1 MKKVLIL
8 MLSVVLTGCAALP
21 IGAPGTSTP
30 VIIVETVVVT
40 VVPTDKPTDAPTQT
54 SAPAATPQVI
64 VVTATESAAA
74 PNPSAAPTLLVG
86 QPTEPFPPDPGG
98 GLFTNLTRSG
108 DKFSLR
114 CQPDT
119 LSFGVSTSNVYVYS
133 VDFYYRI
140 QDQLSNS
147 ISGWQFGGSMESDKH
162 GNFTIAF
169 PASRVDA
176 DLRSHRAWF
185 DYQFI
190 GVNKLGDAVGRSA
203 KLAKQVMYTIDC
215 SD

>member
-8 MLSVVLTGCAALP
+8 ILSVALSGCAALP
-21 IGAPGTSTP
+21 MGAPETSTP
-30 VIIVETVVVT
+30 VVIVETVVVT

-54 SAPAATPQVI
+54 SAPAATSQVI

-74 PNPSAAPTLLVG
+74 ATPSAAPTLLVG
-86 QPTEPFPPDPGG
+86 QPTAPFPSDPGG

-203 KLAKQVMYTIDC
+203 KLAKQVLYTIDC